1 MKHFTKQLTVAICST
16 TALLCA
22 APTFADQGSSCHF
35 HGSKPAAEEK
45 VVGCAVQRKDALVA
59 SGKLDA
65 SWKAIKQEKIE
76 QVDGKKG
83 KEWKV
88 TFKNPQATDTAK
100 QTLYVFLSL
109 PGNVLAVNFTG
120 Q

>member
-1 MKHFTKQLTVAICST
+1 MKSIAIAMASAA
-16 TALLCA
+16 ALSLS
-22 APTFADQGSSCHF
+22 APVFADKGGSCHF
-35 HGSKPAAEEK
+35 HGSAPAREET
-45 VVGCAVQRKDALVA
+45 VLACAAQRKEALVA

-65 SWKAIKQEKIE
+65 SWKTVKHENVE

-88 TFKNPQATDTAK
+88 VFRNPAAPDKDK

-109 PGNVLAVNFTG
+109 PGNVLAANHTG
-120 Q
+120 K